1 VKKCLAAALV
11 FLSLA
16 LPAFSS
22 ENKTAESKVVDRETV
37 DLEMVTRIRFEAFHN
52 SKVMETL
59 SELTDR
65 FGPRLTGSP
74 AMKKAAEWTREQLTS
89 WGLSNAHLESWPF
102 GRSWSND
109 FISVRMTSPAAAALI
124 AVPEGWSPGT
134 PGVIHGKAIKVKL
147 QTDEDLEKNKG
158 KLAGMIVLNGDAR
171 EVKPH
176 TEAEMRRY
184 DPKALEELYSF
195 IPPPPEPEMEQ
206 FLKLVRFQR
215 KLERFF
221 DAEKPLA
228 IIQPSGRGD
237 GGSVRTNFTPWR
249 FQKEAP
255 QLRVPELVMAVEH
268 YNRLARLLDRKLPV
282 ELELDVRNEFH
293 EGAMGYNVLAE
304 IPGGDKKDE
313 VVMLGAHLD
322 STHAGTG
329 ATDDAAGVAV
339 MMEAVRVLKVLGVK
353 PRRTIRVAVWDGEEQ
368 GLLGSRNY
376 ALEHFASMRAPAHPE
391 RGDVLPADLLDPG
404 SFTPKPEHAKISGYF
419 NVDNGTGMLRGVYL
433 QENAAV
439 RPIFE
444 AWMEPLRDLGL
455 TTLSMRNTGGTDHLA
470 FDAVGIPGF
479 QFIQDPIEYSTRTH
493 HTNMDVYDRIQANDM
508 KQAAAVVASF
518 VYHAAMRDQI
528 LPRKP
533 LPKAATQ

>member
-1 VKKCLAAALV
+1 MKGSSVSPKAILLLAILLPAVAAA
-11 FLSLA
+11 A
-16 LPAFSS
+16 DG
-22 ENKTAESKVVDRETV
+22 DRENV
-37 DLEMVTRIRFEAFHN
+37 DLQMVTRIRYEAFHN

-65 FGPRLTGSP
+65 VGPRLTGSP
-74 AMKKAAEWTREQLTS
+74 AMKKAAEWTRGQLTA

-102 GRSWSND
+102 GRSWSNE
-109 FISVRMTSPAAAALI
+109 FISVRMTSPSTATVI

-134 PGVIHGKAIKVKL
+134 QGVVRGKAIKVKL

-176 TEAEMRRY
+176 AEAEMRRY
-184 DPKALEELYSF
+184 DPKALEELYNF

-206 FLKLVRFQR
+206 LLKLLRFQR
-215 KLERFF
+215 KLEQFL

-249 FQKEAP
+249 FQKEVP
-255 QLRVPELVMAVEH
+255 QLRVPELIMAVEH

-282 ELELDVRNEFH
+282 ELELDVRNEFY

-304 IPGGDKKDE
+304 IPGADRKDE

-353 PRRTIRVAVWDGEEQ
+353 PRRTIRVALWDGEEQ

-376 ALEHFASMRAPAHPE
+376 ALEHLASMRAPAHPE
-391 RGDVLPADLLDPG
+391 RSDVFPGDALEPG
-404 SFTPKPEHAKISGYF
+404 SFTPKPEHAKISAYF
-419 NVDNGTGMLRGVYL
+419 NVDNGTGMLRGVCL
-433 QENAAV
+433 QENGAV

-455 TTLSMRNTGGTDHLA
+455 TTLSMKNTRGTDHLS

-508 KQAAAVVASF
+508 MQAAVVVATF
-518 VYHAAMRDQI
+518 VYHAAMREQM

-533 LPKAATQ
+533 LPKPATQ

>member
-1 VKKCLAAALV
+1 MKGSSVSLKVILLLAIL
-11 FLSLA
+11 
-16 LPAFSS
+16 LPAF
-22 ENKTAESKVVDRETV
+22 AAAADGDRENV
-37 DLEMVTRIRFEAFHN
+37 DLQMITRIRYETFHN

-74 AMKKAAEWTREQLTS
+74 AMKKAAEWTRGQLES

-109 FISVRMTSPAAAALI
+109 FISVRMTSPSTATLI

-134 PGVIHGKAIKVKL
+134 PGVIRGKAIKVKL
-147 QTDEDLEKNKG
+147 QTDEDLEKHKG

-171 EVKPH
+171 QVKPH
-176 TEAEMRRY
+176 AEAEMRRY

-195 IPPPPEPEMEQ
+195 IPPPPVAAIMEQ
-206 FLKLVRFQR
+206 LLKLLRFQR

-237 GGSVRTNFTPWR
+237 GGSVATNLTLWQ
-249 FQKEAP
+249 FQQEVP
-255 QLRVPELVMAVEH
+255 QLRVPQLVMAVEH

-282 ELELDVRNEFH
+282 ELELDVRNEFY

-304 IPGGDKKDE
+304 MPGGDKKDE

-339 MMEAVRVLKVLGVK
+339 MMEVVRVLKALGVK
-353 PRRTIRVAVWDGEEQ
+353 PRRTIRVALWDGEEQ

-376 ALEHFASMRAPAHPE
+376 ALAHLASMIAPAHAE
-391 RGDVLPADLLDPG
+391 RSDVLPGDLLDPG

-444 AWMEPLRDLGL
+444 AWIEPLRDLGM
-455 TTLSMRNTGGTDHLA
+455 TTLSMKNTRGTDHLA

-493 HTNMDVYDRIQANDM
+493 HTNMDVYDRIQVNDM
-508 KQAAAVVASF
+508 MQAAAVVASF

-533 LPKAATQ
+533 LPKSATQ